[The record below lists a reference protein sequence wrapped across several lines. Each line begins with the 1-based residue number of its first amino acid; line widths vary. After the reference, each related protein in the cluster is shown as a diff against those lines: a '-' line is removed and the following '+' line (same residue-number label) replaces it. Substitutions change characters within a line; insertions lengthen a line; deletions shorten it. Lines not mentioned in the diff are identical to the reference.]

1 MVNRLRTRGEKEIT
15 TRDLLDQSQIESGLK
30 STLRSGQVLAE
41 NSGMAKVFG
50 SLEEAWDEDVS
61 QVEDKAGVNKESRT
75 FDKDLRRAKSMG
87 PGNPGTPCVQ
97 RREW

>member
-15 TRDLLDQSQIESGLK
+15 TRDLLDQSKIESGLK

-50 SLEEAWDEDVS
+50 SLEEAWD
-61 QVEDKAGVNKESRT
+61 
-75 FDKDLRRAKSMG
+75 
-87 PGNPGTPCVQ
+87 
-97 RREW
+97 